1 MFHAVIHA
9 RPAPMPL
16 AATLGPL
23 VRGVVE
29 GLVGSA
35 MMVTASPS
43 DDIDEIADSAGCR
56 VLVSPDWAE
65 GFARAVAISA
75 GAPLLVVDT
84 GVILGQ
90 EFWPVLADS
99 LPMLADRPATTAP
112 PRSSRLSEIL
122 TMRAFRRSRVVSR
135 DQVLL
140 LPGSFAR
147 ALAQSKSDPWLHRFN
162 ERLEILPVSTKRVP
176 E

>member
-16 AATLGPL
+16 TATLGPL

-35 MMVTASPS
+35 MMVTSS
-43 DDIDEIADSAGCR
+43 RNSEIDEIADSAGCR
-56 VLVSPDWAE
+56 VVVARDWTE

-99 LPMLADRPATTAP
+99 LPMLADRPASTAP
-112 PRSSRLSEIL
+112 LRSNRLAEIL
-122 TMRAFRRSRVVSR
+122 TMRALRRSRAVSR

-147 ALAQSKSDPWLHRFN
+147 KLAQAKTDPWQHRFDA
-162 ERLEILPVSTKRVP
+162 RMEILPVSTRRVP

>member
-1 MFHAVIHA
+1 MFYAVIHA
-9 RPAPMPL
+9 RPAPMAL

-35 MMVTASPS
+35 LMVTPERN
-43 DDIDEIADSAGCR
+43 DEIDEIADSAGCR
-56 VLVSPDWAE
+56 VLVSSDWAE
-65 GFARAVAISA
+65 GFARAVAKSG

-84 GVILGQ
+84 GVMLGQ
-90 EFWPVLADS
+90 EFWPILADN
-99 LPMLADRPATTAP
+99 LPMLGDRPAATAP
-112 PRSSRLSEIL
+112 VRASRLSEIL
-122 TMRAFRRSRVVSR
+122 TMRAFRRSRAVSR

-147 ALAQSKSDPWLHRFN
+147 SLAQSKSDPWLHRFDD
-162 ERLEILPVSTKRVP
+162 RLEILPVSTRRVS

>member
-1 MFHAVIHA
+1 MFYAVIHA

-35 MMVTASPS
+35 LMVTPERNAE
-43 DDIDEIADSAGCR
+43 IDEIADSAGCR
-56 VLVSPDWAE
+56 VLVSADWAE

-75 GAPLLVVDT
+75 GSPLLVVDT
-84 GVILGQ
+84 GVMLGQ
-90 EFWPVLADS
+90 EFWPVLADQ
-99 LPMLADRPATTAP
+99 LPVLGDRPAATAP
-112 PRSSRLSEIL
+112 PRPSRLAEIL
-122 TMRAFRRSRVVSR
+122 SMRAFRRSRAVSR

-140 LPGSFAR
+140 LPGSYAR
-147 ALAQSKSDPWLHRFN
+147 VLAQSKSDPWLHLFDQ
-162 ERLEILPVSTKRVP
+162 RLEILPVGTRRVP

>member
-16 AATLGPL
+16 TATLGPL

-35 MMVTASPS
+35 MMVTSSPS
-43 DDIDEIADSAGCR
+43 EEIAEIADSAGCR
-56 VLVSPDWAE
+56 VLVARDWTE
-65 GFARAVAISA
+65 GFARAVTISA
-75 GAPLLVVDT
+75 GAPLLIVDT
-84 GVILGQ
+84 GVMLGQ
-90 EFWPVLADS
+90 EFWPILADS

-112 PRSSRLSEIL
+112 LRTNRLADIL
-122 TMRAFRRSRVVSR
+122 TMRALRRTRVVSR

-140 LPGSFAR
+140 LPGSYAR
-147 ALAQSKSDPWLHRFN
+147 ALAQAKIDPWQHRFDQ
-162 ERLEILPVSTKRVP
+162 RLEILPVSTRRVP